1 MSKECN
7 WTSVKQSLITSSM
20 MEAEF
25 IACYEATS
33 QALWLRNFISGL
45 RIVDTIYRPLKIFCD
60 NLATVFFSKNNKSG
74 TDSKHIDINYLKVR
88 DHVERKEVSIVQ
100 INTESMIADPM
111 TKELPA
117 KVF

>member
-1 MSKECN
+1 
-7 WTSVKQSLITSSM
+7 

-25 IACYEATS
+25 IASHEATS

-60 NLATVFFSKNNKSG
+60 NSAAVFFSKNNKNGSG
-74 TDSKHIDINYLKVR
+74 SKRIGIKYLKVR
-88 DHVERKEVSIVQ
+88 DHVGRKEVSIVH

-111 TKELPA
+111 TKGLPA